1 MLVSDERLSPLVA
14 MIHKYGKAYEQEGIY
29 TGLN

>member
-14 MIHKYGKAYEQEGIY
+14 MIHTYGKAYEQEGYIQD
-29 TGLN
+29 

>member
-14 MIHKYGKAYEQEGIY
+14 MIHKYGKAYEQEGYIKD
-29 TGLN
+29 

>member
-14 MIHKYGKAYEQEGIY
+14 MTHKYGKAYEQEGYIQD
-29 TGLN
+29 